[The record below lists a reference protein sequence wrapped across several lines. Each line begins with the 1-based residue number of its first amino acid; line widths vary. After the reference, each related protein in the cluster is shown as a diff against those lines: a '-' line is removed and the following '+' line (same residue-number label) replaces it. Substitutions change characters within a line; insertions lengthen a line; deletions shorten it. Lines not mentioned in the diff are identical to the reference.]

1 VPSPARRRPWTQ
13 AAVLGGGAHVLYEL
27 LAGVGM
33 PFAALAGPVPTA
45 AWWAGSTAVGV
56 REAGR
61 RPASWDPVFAV
72 VDGLYLSAVV
82 AHLTGWPRVRP
93 WLPWLTECEG
103 LRGPV
108 VYPYNVVLHVSGV
121 AAVGGLL
128 ENRRGLVGA
137 LVVPVVV
144 PWLVGA
150 QHREYRRLLARARRQ
165 PGWWNR
171 RLRRRGAG

>member
-1 VPSPARRRPWTQ
+1 MHLATHRRLWTR

-33 PFAALAGPVPTA
+33 PFAARVGPVPAA
-45 AWWAGSTAVGV
+45 AWWAGSTAVGI
-56 REAGR
+56 RAAGR
-61 RPASWDPVFAV
+61 RPPSWDPAFAV

-82 AHLTGWPRVRP
+82 AHLAGWPRVHP
-93 WLPWLTECEG
+93 WLPWLAECEG

-108 VYPYNVVLHVSGV
+108 VHPYNVVLWGSGA

-128 ENRRGLVGA
+128 ENRRGPAGA
-137 LVVPVVV
+137 LVVV
-144 PWLVGA
+144 PWLTGA
-150 QHREYRRLLARARRQ
+150 QHREYRRLLTQARRR

-171 RLRRRGAG
+171 RLRRRAAG

>member
-1 VPSPARRRPWTQ
+1 MRETARRRPWTQ

-33 PFAALAGPVPTA
+33 PFAALVGPVPAA
-45 AWWAGSTAVGV
+45 AWWVGSTALGV

-61 RPASWDPVFAV
+61 RPVSWDPVFAV
-72 VDGLYLSAVV
+72 VDGLYLAAVV

-93 WLPWLTECEG
+93 WLPWLAECEG

-108 VYPYNVVLHVSGV
+108 VHPYNVVLWASGV
-121 AAVGGLL
+121 AAVGGLR
-128 ENRRGLVGA
+128 ENRRGLAGA

-144 PWLVGA
+144 PWLLGA
-150 QHREYRRLLARARRQ
+150 QHREHRRLLTQARRR

-171 RLRRRGAG
+171 RLQRRAVG

>member
-1 VPSPARRRPWTQ
+1 
-13 AAVLGGGAHVLYEL
+13 
-27 LAGVGM
+27 M
-33 PFAALAGPVPTA
+33 PFAALAGPVPA
-45 AWWAGSTAVGV
+45 GAWWAGSTALAV

-61 RPASWDPVFAV
+61 RPAAWDPVFAV

-82 AHLTGWPRVRP
+82 AHLLGWPRVRP
-93 WLPWLTECEG
+93 WLPWLAECEG

-108 VYPYNVVLHVSGV
+108 VHPYNAVLWASGV

-128 ENRRGLVGA
+128 ENRRSLAGA

-144 PWLVGA
+144 PWLVGV
-150 QHREYRRLLARARRQ
+150 QHGEHRRLLARARQR

-171 RLRRRGAG
+171 RLSR